1 MLDRSE
7 TNRGIGAIYG
17 MSAEHEALRALTRD
31 FMVKEV
37 EPLVVELQ
45 QYPGKHFPELFP
57 AMGAIGLLG
66 TFFPTEYGGGGGDL
80 FTRAIVAEETAR
92 VDPGLD
98 ASMFADI
105 ALFARAISRHG
116 THEQKQRYL
125 APVLA
130 GNAIGG
136 MGITEPS
143 GGSDALSPK
152 TRAVK
157 SGGGWV
163 INGSKT
169 FITNAPLADFLVILT
184 RTSGQDRQSRGGTWF
199 IVERGMAGLQTGPA
213 FDKMGWRSSPT
224 GEVFL
229 SDVTVDDSQVL
240 GEPECGFQYLFD
252 SLDTERALVG
262 ASTLGIAT
270 ACLEEALRF
279 AQQRVVFRAAISSYQ
294 LIQEKL
300 ASIATG
306 IEATRAMLYSVIARI
321 EAGQKV
327 TREAAILKLY
337 ATEMASRAASDA
349 VQILG
354 GAGIMADSKVSRLYR
369 DAKIHEIGA
378 GSNEIIKQLI
388 ARQMLNGAR

>member
-1 MLDRSE
+1 MP
-7 TNRGIGAIYG
+7 NRIEADHGLGAIYG
-17 MSAEHEALRALTRD
+17 MTAEHEALRALATD
-31 FMVKEV
+31 FMGKEV
-37 EPLVVELQ
+37 EPLVDELQ
-45 QYPGKHFPELFP
+45 QHPGRHFGELFP
-57 AMGAIGLLG
+57 AMGCIGLLG

-105 ALFARAISRHG
+105 ALFARAISLHG

-125 APVLA
+125 VPVLT
-130 GNAIGG
+130 GEAIGG
-136 MGITEPS
+136 MGITEPG

-152 TRAVK
+152 TRAVR
-157 SGGGWV
+157 SGGRWV

-169 FITNAPLADFLVILT
+169 FITNAPLADFLVVLT
-184 RTSGQDRQSRGGTWF
+184 RTSGQDRQSNGGTWF
-199 IVERGMAGLQTGPA
+199 IFERGMAGLETGPA

-229 SDVTVDDSQVL
+229 SDVEVDDSQVL
-240 GEPECGFQYLFD
+240 GEPERGFHYLFE

-262 ASTLGIAT
+262 ASTLGIAMG
-270 ACLEEALRF
+270 CLDEALRY
-279 AQQRVVFRAAISSYQ
+279 AQERVVFRNPISSYQ

-306 IEATRAMLYSVIARI
+306 IEATRSMLYSVIARI

-354 GAGIMADSKVSRLYR
+354 GAGIMADSKVSRLFR